1 MSKQDFFN
9 DFKKD
14 KKHKV
19 LKDGM
24 VHISKLSERRVNRVE
39 DVVNIGDMVWVKV
52 TDIDEKG
59 RVNLSLRDAQR
70 EIAAMEARDAKK
82 NHK

>member
-1 MSKQDFFN
+1 MEHRTFHRILDAIIAVLIVLAGYGVYYVN
-9 DFKKD
+9 DY
-14 KKHKV
+14 HHAINV
-19 LKDGM
+19 GNA
-24 VHISKLSERRVNRVE
+24 IQSNPT
-39 DVVNIGDMVWVKV
+39 VKV

-82 NHK
+82 HQN

>member
-1 MSKQDFFN
+1 MEHRTFHRILAAIIAVLIVLAGYGVYYVN
-9 DFKKD
+9 DY
-14 KKHKV
+14 HHAINV
-19 LKDGM
+19 GNA
-24 VHISKLSERRVNRVE
+24 IQSNPT
-39 DVVNIGDMVWVKV
+39 VKV

-82 NHK
+82 HQN

>member
-1 MSKQDFFN
+1 M
-9 DFKKD
+9 
-14 KKHKV
+14 
-19 LKDGM
+19 
-24 VHISKLSERRVNRVE
+24 
-39 DVVNIGDMVWVKV
+39 VNIGDMVWVKV

-82 NHK
+82 HQN

>member
-1 MSKQDFFN
+1 M
-9 DFKKD
+9 
-14 KKHKV
+14 
-19 LKDGM
+19 
-24 VHISKLSERRVNRVE
+24 NRVE

-70 EIAAMEARDAKK
+70 GNRRPWKPGDAKK